1 MNQIGAFIQ
10 GLPKAELH
18 IHIEGSFEPELL
30 FAIAA
35 RNGIAIPYESVDE
48 LRQAYAFSE
57 LQDFLDIY
65 YQGMTVLREEADF
78 YDLTRAYLARA
89 KDDNV
94 RHVEMFFDPQA
105 HTARGVPFATVV
117 AGITRAMDEAAAN
130 DDLSSGLILCI
141 LRHLDEEDG
150 LATLEQALAFKDRII
165 GIGLDSSERG
175 HPPGKF
181 ARLFEKARTEG
192 FRLVAHAGEEGPASY
207 VREALDLLRIE
218 RIDHGNRAME
228 DPALVERIVAEGLAL
243 TVCPLSNLRLG
254 GVPSLDRHPLRE
266 MARRGL
272 RVTVNSDDPA
282 YFGGYVNDNFVVVA
296 EALSLTEEDLTAFA
310 RTSLEAAF
318 IGEPRRRRLLEELDS
333 YVADWQPKAAGVSQ
347 P

>member
-1 MNQIGAFIQ
+1 MNQIDAFIR

-30 FAIAA
+30 FAIAE
-35 RNGIAIPYESVDE
+35 RNGIAIPYASVDD
-48 LRQAYAFSE
+48 LRQAYAFND

-65 YQGMTVLREEADF
+65 YQGMAVLRQEVDF
-78 YDLTRAYLARA
+78 YELTRAYLARA
-89 KDDNV
+89 KDDRV
-94 RHVEMFFDPQA
+94 RHVELFFDPQA
-105 HTARGVPFATVV
+105 HTARGVPFETVI
-117 AGITRAMDEAAAN
+117 AGITRAMDEAAAS

-150 LATLEQALAFKDRII
+150 LATLRQALAFKDRII
-165 GIGLDSSERG
+165 GVGLDSSERG

-181 ARLFEKARTEG
+181 ARLFEKARAEG
-192 FRLVAHAGEEGPASY
+192 FRLVAHAGEEGPPSY
-207 VREALDLLRIE
+207 VQEALDVLQIE

-272 RVTVNSDDPA
+272 KVTVNSDDPA
-282 YFGGYVNDNFVVVA
+282 YFGGYVNDNFVAVA
-296 EALSLTEEDLTAFA
+296 HALSLTEQDLTAFA
-310 RTSLEAAF
+310 RTSFEAAF
-318 IGEPRRRRLLEELDS
+318 ISQDRRRRLIDELDS
-333 YVADWQPKAAGVSQ
+333 YVADWQHKHAGVSR